1 MVASEFFIEKV
12 IALYSTEAWDM
23 IVERDQRTDEAT
35 MIAPYFRE
43 IKTRSGIYCFMA
55 DKSPCSRE
63 RKYDF
68 QPREKTDE
76 SVILS

>member
-1 MVASEFFIEKV
+1 M
-12 IALYSTEAWDM
+12 ALYSTEAWDM

-43 IKTRSGIYCFMA
+43 IKSRSGIYCFIA
-55 DKSPCSRE
+55 ETKLCSRE

-68 QPREKTDE
+68 QPRETRDE
-76 SVILS
+76 RVMVS